1 MCRLDEIAWNVSEEE
16 YRASLSLNYSLL
28 AKFERGGFDALATLK
43 EGETSPSLTFGSL
56 VDCLLTDPLS
66 FDKRYIVYDFPKITD
81 KVESTVKALFT
92 VYGATYS
99 KLTDIPLHNLLN
111 VLDSED
117 FQKTYKNETRIN
129 NILLKGDEYYQ
140 ILCRTVGK
148 EVVCS
153 EMYQKALNCANA
165 VKEHP
170 IAKKY
175 FNNNPFETETNY
187 YQLKFKTEL
196 NGVSYKCMVDVVHV
210 DYDKKEI
217 TLVDLKT
224 SSKPEWHFAKS
235 FIQWNYEIQAR
246 LYYRIVQR
254 TLSQNDFFKDFM
266 IKSYKFVVVCPET
279 LCPLVWDFEQTEMYG
294 DLHFGD
300 IVMKDPEDIAKL
312 LLQYYADVERKT
324 PYGVEVNEINSL
336 TEKIEEYEIKNKS
349 KM

>member
-1 MCRLDEIAWNVSEEE
+1 MNRLDKIVWNVSEGE
-16 YRASLSLNYSLL
+16 YRANPSLNYSLL

-43 EGETSPSLTFGSL
+43 ERETSSSLTFGSL
-56 VDCLLTDPLS
+56 VDGLLTDPLS
-66 FDKRYIVYDFPKITD
+66 FDERYMVYDFPKITD

-92 VYGATYS
+92 LYGSTYS
-99 KLTDIPLHNLLN
+99 KLTDIPLQTLLN
-111 VLDSED
+111 VLDSEA

-129 NILLKGDEYYQ
+129 NILLKGDNYYQ
-140 ILCRTVGK
+140 ILCNTVGK
-148 EVVCS
+148 EVVDS
-153 EMYQKALNCANA
+153 ETYQRALNCADA
-165 VKEHP
+165 VKAHP

-196 NGVSYKCMVDVVHV
+196 GEISYKCMVDVTHI

-235 FIQWNYEIQAR
+235 FIHWNYEIQAR
-246 LYYRIVQR
+246 LYYRIVQKI
-254 TLSQNDFFKDFM
+254 LSQSDFFKDFT
-266 IKSYKFVVVCPET
+266 IKPYKFVVVCPET
-279 LCPLVWDFEQTEMYG
+279 LCPLVWDFEQTEMSG
-294 DLHFGD
+294 DLHFGN

-312 LLQYYADVERKT
+312 LLQYYADVGRKT
-324 PYGVEVNEINSL
+324 PYGVEANEINSL
-336 TEKIEEYEIKNKS
+336 TEKIKEYEIKNKS